1 VPWVCFFGGLWLLLA
16 FHVGLL
22 ALGSHWAKMEP
33 EAIVF
38 GVGPTLLTRKVG
50 ALELRLCALPL
61 GGSVPMKLEDAS
73 VGQRLVPVVLAGVL
87 TTTVGVV
94 LLGVAPSVEV
104 ARDALVLPFT
114 GAVSPG
120 VDAQQTIGR
129 IVSAVSGGNVLA
141 TLGASA
147 VAIGVFNLVLGT
159 AMAVSTIHR
168 ALATAVSLVTIL
180 LGLPWIYAWV
190 VYLL

>member
-1 VPWVCFFGGLWLLLA
+1 MPWVLFFGGLWLLLA
-16 FHVGLL
+16 FHIGLL

-61 GGSVPMKLEDAS
+61 GGSVPMKREDAS
-73 VGQRLVPVVLAGVL
+73 VGQRLVPAVLAGVL
-87 TTTVGVV
+87 TTAVGVM
-94 LLGVAPSVEV
+94 LLGVAPSLEV

-114 GAVSPG
+114 GAVSPS

-129 IVSAVSGGNVLA
+129 IVSAVSGGDVPS
-141 TLGASA
+141 TFGASA

-168 ALATAVSLVTIL
+168 TLAVAVSLVTIL
-180 LGLPWIYAWV
+180 LGLPWIYAWL